1 MALSKL
7 APAFTSVD
15 KRAGSKL
22 DQVLQVQ
29 DSIDANLEEVFGSS
43 IDEPVEEQLQE
54 DEADEDME
62 NEANGSAAGSNKSGR
77 NINDVSIDSI
87 KLAQK
92 QSKQVEQQLELE
104 KEFENQ
110 MKVVGFE
117 LRDASQEEDASGQE

>member
-1 MALSKL
+1 MAPPKL

-54 DEADEDME
+54 DEAEEDME
-62 NEANGSAAGSNKSGR
+62 NKANGSAAGSNKSGR

-117 LRDASQEEDASGQE
+117 LRDASQEEDAGGQE